1 MMSLIRNFIILVLFA
16 TNGSAQTRSVEQL
29 LQQQSQKLQSASDL
43 QSIEDML
50 SGSGSETNLLN
61 DRDARRAKDPVI
73 PNEQNSILLD
83 QRLTAEKFQ
92 QRVQEG
98 QALSNDL
105 LFEKS
110 KTLASSMVE
119 TYYKV
124 LSGEDLTVFGTEK
137 VATSNNISSTYPNEL
152 LFFNTQDSD
161 YRLAAGD
168 VLAISI
174 RGLSNRDEEI
184 VVNGEGKITL
194 PKMLPVIVSGRSI
207 ADVQSDLKKI
217 LEVDDA
223 SANVYVSLAAARL
236 VSVQITGAVGAPGT
250 VAVPAYTPVSRI
262 LPLVGN
268 ILPQGSA
275 RNILLFQNG
284 NRQTVDLY
292 QSLLGIDAADDP
304 LVINNARLHVGD
316 QGATAAVA
324 GFVGRPGVFE
334 MAAGQTEISIDELF
348 QFANVR
354 LIAPGTK
361 LELLRFNDLGIP
373 ISEPINFGEDHMI
386 QAGQALQIRFVQ
398 TRSQTDVKVLGA
410 VEKSFSV
417 NVVNPMP
424 VAELLRNGAALKSD
438 VYLDFAIIAGKRSE
452 SSADRTINLNKALQF
467 PDQFL
472 IDPGETLII
481 LDLNQYQTL
490 LKQSLTKPG
499 GRITQLLISA
509 EPAEVF
515 IDGSRVAFVA
525 VSETQEIRDIFGSQ
539 LPVPQDI
546 SYDFALI
553 FDPKGGD
560 QKPKAFSLSNSLTT
574 NSSYSLSNAE
584 RLQLFTKAFLREVK
598 LPNLEKYSPIQNDQD
613 EKQLKAAQALVE
625 IGPEL
630 DVNAETS
637 RAARNIAAS
646 SPAVAFVDGKP
657 YSYLPADIKFSNTQA
672 ALELMRS
679 GDLYPLYVDISSR
692 SMDGYSSSSQP
703 YELGDLVAS
712 ESTFVTTN
720 NMRLDFYT
728 NSFVQRAVLKSGQ
741 VNFIEEQ
748 NLGVV
753 SLRASTRS
761 VYGAVRRPGQYPVSG
776 DLTLDLLLR
785 VTGGTLPTAD
795 LENVIL
801 RTYDL
806 RTDGTIE
813 LQSSKVI
820 DLTSV
825 NPASI
830 VLSGKY
836 DLQIPALIN
845 NALSG
850 VISLDGEVQRPGL
863 YTVSRDETLHDIIE
877 RAGGFTEVAYPLG
890 AVMVRESLKAEQ
902 TRANL
907 TLARQVEQSI
917 LSLSQSASAEQ
928 DKQIPAVLALA
939 TQLRTLNGSGRQIV
953 NAALKN
959 GENPVFLEDGDSL
972 FIPERPSHV
981 SVIGSVYNEV
991 SAVYAPFKTQRDYIS
1006 EAGGISKIADSKNV
1020 YMVLPNGQS
1029 EPIGEIDNT
1038 NVIIPP
1044 GSVLIVP
1051 PKVDKLSPLGLSRV
1065 VSDILSSIA
1074 TSVLAINAVR

>member
-1 MMSLIRNFIILVLFA
+1 MMLLARSFIVLVLFA
-16 TNGSAQTRSVEQL
+16 TNGLAQTLSVEQML
-29 LQQQSQKLQSASDL
+29 LQQSQGLPSASDL

-50 SGSGSETNLLN
+50 SGSSFETNLPN
-61 DRDARRAKDPVI
+61 DKGAPRAKDPVI
-73 PNEQNSILLD
+73 PNGQNSKLLK
-83 QRLTAEKFQ
+83 QRLAAEEVQ
-92 QRVQEG
+92 QRMQEG
-98 QALSNDL
+98 QALSREL
-105 LFEKS
+105 LLGKS
-110 KTLASSMVE
+110 KTPASSMVE

-124 LSGEDLTVFGTEK
+124 LTGENLTVFGTGK
-137 VATSNNISSTYPNEL
+137 VARSNNISATNSNEL
-152 LFFNTQDSD
+152 LFFNTQGSD

-174 RGLSNRDEEI
+174 RGLSNRDEEV
-184 VVNGEGKITL
+184 VVNGEGKIALTE
-194 PKMLPVIVSGRSI
+194 MLPVIVSGRSI
-207 ADVQSDLKKI
+207 ADVQSDLKQI

-223 SANVYVSLAAARL
+223 SASVYVSLAAARL

-262 LPLVGN
+262 LPLVGD
-268 ILPQGSA
+268 IMPQGSA

-304 LVINNARLHVGD
+304 LVIHNARLHVGD

-348 QFANVR
+348 QFANIR

-361 LELLRFNDLGIP
+361 LDLLRFNNQGIP

-398 TRSQTDVKVLGA
+398 TRSQTDVKVFGA
-410 VEKSFSV
+410 VEEPFSV
-417 NVVNPMP
+417 NVANPMP
-424 VAELLRNGAALKSD
+424 IAELLRNGAVLKPD
-438 VYLDFAIIAGKRSE
+438 AYLDFAIIAGNRSE

-472 IDPGETLII
+472 IQPGETLII

-490 LKQSLTKPG
+490 LKQSLTEPG

-515 IDGSRVAFVA
+515 VNNSRVAFVA
-525 VSETQEIRDIFGSQ
+525 VSETQDIRDVFGSQ
-539 LPVPQDI
+539 LSVPQDVA
-546 SYDFALI
+546 YDFALL
-553 FDPKGGD
+553 FDPKAGD
-560 QKPKAFSLSNSLTT
+560 RKPKAASLSNLLTAD
-574 NSSYSLSNAE
+574 SSYRLSNAE

-598 LPNLEKYSPIQNDQD
+598 LPNLKNYSPAQTFQD
-613 EKQLKAAQALVE
+613 ENQPQAAQAFVE
-625 IGPEL
+625 IGAEL
-630 DVNAETS
+630 DVKAEMAL
-637 RAARNIAAS
+637 AARNIAAS
-646 SPAVAFVDGKP
+646 GPAVAFVDGKP
-657 YSYLPADIKFSNTQA
+657 YSYIPPDIKFSNTQV

-679 GDLYPLYVDISSR
+679 GDLYPLYVDVASR
-692 SMDGYSSSSQP
+692 SPDGYSISRQS
-703 YELGDLVAS
+703 YELGDLVNS
-712 ESTFVTTN
+712 ESAFVTTG

-728 NSFVQRAVLKSGQ
+728 NSYVQRTV
-741 VNFIEEQ
+741 VNVGKLNLIEKQ
-748 NLGVV
+748 KLDSV
-753 SLRASTRS
+753 SLSASTRFVS
-761 VYGAVRRPGQYPVSG
+761 GAVRRPGRYPVAG

-785 VTGGTLPTAD
+785 TTGGTLPIAD
-795 LENVIL
+795 MKNAVL
-801 RTYDL
+801 RTYVT
-806 RTDGTIE
+806 RTNGTIE
-813 LQSSKVI
+813 LQGTKVI

-825 NPASI
+825 DPASI
-830 VLSGKY
+830 ILSGKY
-836 DLQIPALIN
+836 DLQIPALTN

-850 VISLDGEVQRPGL
+850 VVELDGEVQRPGQ
-863 YTVSRDETLHDIIE
+863 YSFGRDETLHDVIA
-877 RAGGFTEVAYPLG
+877 RAGGFSEVAYPLG
-890 AVMVRESLKAEQ
+890 AIMVRDSLKAEQ

-917 LSLSQSASAEQ
+917 LSLSQNASAEQ
-928 DKQIPAVLALA
+928 DQQIPAVLALA
-939 TQLRTLNGSGRQIV
+939 SQLRTLSGSGRQIV
-953 NAALKN
+953 NAALKS

-972 FIPERPSHV
+972 FIPKRPSHV

-991 SAVYAPFKTQRDYIS
+991 SAVYAPYKTTRDYIS
-1006 EAGGISKIADSKNV
+1006 EAGGTSKMSDSKNI

-1029 EPIGEIDNT
+1029 EPIGEIDSA

-1044 GSVLIVP
+1044 GAVLIVP

-1065 VSDILSSIA
+1065 VSDILSNIA
-1074 TSVLAINAVR
+1074 TSLLAINAVR